1 VIRRSPRRASPSLL
15 LVAPLLLLLAGGAEH
30 VALAA
35 EPTPSDK
42 ALAEAL
48 FRDGKRLMDEG
59 KQVREA
65 CAKLAESQRI
75 DPKLGTLL
83 NLAACHEKEGR
94 TASAW
99 AEFTEAASLA
109 AKQDQE
115 DRVEFAKGRAL
126 DLERRL
132 SRLLIQVSAPEPDM
146 RITLNNRTMSAAA
159 VGSSIPVDPGELSI
173 KVTAPGKEPWSEK
186 VVIAPGPSTKRLLI
200 PELKEKTSP
209 EPDPPPPEDAPE
221 DPPRAAESRG
231 FPPLFIGGMAAAGV
245 GLVGIGVGAVFGAR
259 TLSKAGEVEE
269 NCDGLA
275 CNAAGLEAN
284 DEAYTSATISTVA
297 FSAGLACAAAGA
309 AMMIIAGPSKGAKKS
324 GGGVWVAPS
333 AFGSGGQLTLGGRW

>member
-1 VIRRSPRRASPSLL
+1 VTRTAQRRAIPSVL
-15 LVAPLLLLLAGGAEH
+15 LVAPLLLLISSGAES
-30 VALAA
+30 AAIAA
-35 EPTPSDK
+35 EPTPPDK

-48 FRDGKRLMDEG
+48 FRDGKRLMEEG
-59 KQVREA
+59 KHVREA

-132 SRLLIQVSAPEPDM
+132 SRLVIEVSAPQPDM
-146 RITLNNRTMSAAA
+146 LIALNNRTMSAAA

-173 KVTAPGKEPWSEK
+173 KVTAPGKEPWSEEL
-186 VVIAPGPSTKRLLI
+186 VIQPGPSRKRVLV
-200 PELKEKTSP
+200 PALKDAAPAP
-209 EPDPPPPEDAPE
+209 EPPKKEAPKDPPPAK
-221 DPPRAAESRG
+221 ESRG
-231 FPPLFIGGMAAAGV
+231 LPPLFIGGMAAAGV
-245 GLVGIGVGAVFGAR
+245 GLVGIGVGAVFGVR
-259 TLSKAGEVEE
+259 TFSKASDVEA
-269 NCDGLA
+269 NCDGSS
-275 CNAAGLEAN
+275 CNAAGLQAN

-297 FSAGLACAAAGA
+297 FGAGLACAAAGA
-309 AMMIIAGPSKGAKKS
+309 AMMIIAGPSKGEKKS
-324 GGGVWVAPS
+324 AGRVWVAPS
-333 AFGSGGQLTLGGRW
+333 ASGSGGQLTLGGRW